1 MMLLSTIDGPLVLQL
16 TISGLALGVAYG
28 LVGLGLS
35 LVFGVLRLINFA
47 HGEFYM
53 LGAMLVYTLSN
64 LAGVPYIVSLVL
76 ATAVVLVIGWLLAS
90 LYIERL
96 VRTNE
101 TAMLIGTL
109 GLSYVILNSAR
120 LIWGNDPQELNI
132 PWATDALTL
141 PGGSGVPLQYLF
153 TAGVAIVAT
162 VALVWL
168 VYRTKQGT
176 LMRAVAENRYAAE
189 LCGIKVSHV
198 YRMTFALGGAVAAL
212 AGTTAGAVTA
222 VDFNIGQLV
231 VLKAFVVVIIA
242 GLGSISGAIYAGLL
256 LGLVETL
263 GGGLISPAYQDAFGY
278 FLMMVVLIALP
289 NGLMNRRLATA

>member
-1 MMLLSTIDGPLVLQL
+1 MLAAVDGSLVLQL
-16 TISGLALGVAYG
+16 TISGLALGIAYG

-53 LGAMLVYTLSN
+53 LGAMMVYTLAN
-64 LAGVPYIVSLVL
+64 VAGIPYLISLLL
-76 ATAVVLVIGWLLAS
+76 ATAAVLVIGWLLAGV
-90 LYIERL
+90 YVERL

-109 GLSYVILNSAR
+109 GLSYVILNTAR
-120 LIWGNDPQELNI
+120 LTWGNDSYELAI
-132 PWATDALTL
+132 PWSTDALRL

-162 VALVWL
+162 LALVWL

-176 LMRAVAENRYAAE
+176 FMRAVAENRYAAE
-189 LCGIKVSHV
+189 LCGIKVSHI

-222 VDFNIGQLV
+222 VDFNMGQLV

-278 FLMMVVLIALP
+278 VLMVLVLVVMP
-289 NGLMNRRLATA
+289 NGIMNRKLAAA